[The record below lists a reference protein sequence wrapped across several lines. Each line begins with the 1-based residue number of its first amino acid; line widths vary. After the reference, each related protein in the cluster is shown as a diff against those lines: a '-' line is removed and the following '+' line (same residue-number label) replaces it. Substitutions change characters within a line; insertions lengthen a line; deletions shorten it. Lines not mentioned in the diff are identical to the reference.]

1 MTRSRPSDPPSPLT
15 DNVPRHLDLGKRER
29 QIMEA
34 IYSLGRATIAEVR
47 EQLTDPPS
55 YSAVRTMVGKLED
68 KGLLHHEID
77 GPRYVYEP
85 TVPVEEVAPS
95 TLRRIVAGLFG
106 GSTTRAVSTLL
117 DVAGEDLSQE
127 ELDDLAALIERR
139 RRDER

>member
-1 MTRSRPSDPPSPLT
+1 
-15 DNVPRHLDLGKRER
+15 
-29 QIMEA
+29 
-34 IYSLGRATIAEVR
+34 
-47 EQLTDPPS
+47 
-55 YSAVRTMVGKLED
+55 
-68 KGLLHHEID
+68 
-77 GPRYVYEP
+77 
-85 TVPVEEVAPS
+85 VEEVAPS

>member
-1 MTRSRPSDPPSPLT
+1 
-15 DNVPRHLDLGKRER
+15 
-29 QIMEA
+29 
-34 IYSLGRATIAEVR
+34 
-47 EQLTDPPS
+47 
-55 YSAVRTMVGKLED
+55 MVGKLED

-85 TVPVEEVAPS
+85 TVPVEEVPPS

-127 ELDDLAALIERR
+127 ELDDLAALIEHR
-139 RRDER
+139 RRDGR